1 MEVKKGKSS
10 EINQKNNEQ
19 AKFSPSLK
27 VWSHEGVKVAV
38 KFEKQGQVQ
47 GALKVVLFEMK
58 GPVLL
63 QRHAQVMISQFKSP
77 EVIKISSFGHMS
89 LLL

>member
-1 MEVKKGKSS
+1 MMKIPCQISIS
-10 EINQKNNEQ
+10 NNEQ

-38 KFEKQGQVQ
+38 KIEKKGQVQ

-63 QRHAQVMISQFKSP
+63 QRHAQVMISQCKSP
-77 EVIKISSFGHMS
+77 EVIKISCFGHTS